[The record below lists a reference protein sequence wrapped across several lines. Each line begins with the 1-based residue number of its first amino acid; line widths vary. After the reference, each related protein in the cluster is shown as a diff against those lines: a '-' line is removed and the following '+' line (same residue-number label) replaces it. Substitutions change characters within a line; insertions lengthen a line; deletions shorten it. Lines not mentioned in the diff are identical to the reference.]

1 MSLPSAT
8 PCTDLGDAAMRSSM
22 PSASH
27 GRDDDGEGASERPS
41 EHQRVLAVFEHEDDT
56 HATFFQQSEIDGME
70 SCDYSLED
78 ECDKDMH
85 DASISWQL
93 QMMTC

>member
-1 MSLPSAT
+1 
-8 PCTDLGDAAMRSSM
+8 
-22 PSASH
+22 
-27 GRDDDGEGASERPS
+27 
-41 EHQRVLAVFEHEDDT
+41 VFEHEDDT

-70 SCDYSLED
+70 SYDYSLED

-85 DASISWQL
+85 DASSPWQL